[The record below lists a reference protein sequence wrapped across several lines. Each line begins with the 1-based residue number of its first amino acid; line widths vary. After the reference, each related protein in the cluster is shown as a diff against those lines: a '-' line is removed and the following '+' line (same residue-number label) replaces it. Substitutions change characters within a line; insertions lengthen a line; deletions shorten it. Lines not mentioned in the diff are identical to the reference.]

1 MAMTEKRRLE
11 GRVALVTGASRGIG
25 RAVAKAYASAGA
37 HVVALA
43 RTQGGLEELDDEI
56 RFLGGQATLVTLDL
70 RRADDIDQMGYA
82 LYQKFGRLDILAGI
96 AGSLGVLSPV
106 SHIPPKEWA
115 EVMEVNL
122 TANYRLMRSFDA
134 LLRQSDAGR
143 AIFVTDAR
151 AKDATPFWG
160 AYAASKSGLETLAK
174 SWATEAAR
182 TNLRVNLIDPGPVR
196 THLRAAAFPGED
208 PLKLRSA
215 ADVTGPFVDLA
226 SPDCKITG
234 EIVDA

>member
-1 MAMTEKRRLE
+1 MTEKRLE

-25 RAVAKAYASAGA
+25 RAVAKAFAEQGA

-56 RFLGGQATLVTLDL
+56 RAIGGQTTLVTLDL
-70 RRADDIDQMGYA
+70 RKADDIDQMGYA

-96 AGSLGVLSPV
+96 AGVLGVLSPV

-115 EVMEVNL
+115 HVMEVNL

-143 AIFVTDAR
+143 ALFATDAR

-160 AYAASKSGLETLAK
+160 AYAASKAGLETLAR
-174 SWATEAAR
+174 SWATETAR
-182 TNLRVNLIDPGPVR
+182 TNLRINLIDPGPVR
-196 THLRAAAFPGED
+196 TNLRAQAFPGED
-208 PLKLRSA
+208 PMKHRA
-215 ADVTGPFVDLA
+215 PAEVTGVFVDLA
-226 SPDCKITG
+226 APDCTITG

>member
-1 MAMTEKRRLE
+1 MTEALRLQ

-25 RAVAKAYASAGA
+25 RAVAKAYAQAGA

-56 RFLGGQATLVTLDL
+56 RAIGGQATLVTLDL
-70 RRADDIDQMGYA
+70 RKGDDIDQMGYA

-96 AGSLGVLSPV
+96 AGTLGILSPV
-106 SHIPPKEWA
+106 GHIPPKEWA
-115 EVMEVNL
+115 EAIEVNL

-143 AIFVTDAR
+143 AIFVTDSKAQQ
-151 AKDATPFWG
+151 AAPFWG
-160 AYAASKSGLETLAK
+160 AYAASKSGLETLARC
-174 SWATEAAR
+174 WATETENTTKLR
-182 TNLRVNLIDPGPVR
+182 INLVDPGPVR
-196 THLRAAAFPGED
+196 THLRAKAYPGED
-208 PLKLRSA
+208 PQKHRA
-215 ADVTGPFVDLA
+215 PEQVTGVFVDLA
-226 SPDCKITG
+226 APDCQRSG

>member
-1 MAMTEKRRLE
+1 MTEALRLQ

-25 RAVAKAYASAGA
+25 RAVAKAYAQAGA

-56 RFLGGQATLVTLDL
+56 RALGGQATLVTLDL
-70 RRADDIDQMGYA
+70 RRGDDIDQMGYA

-115 EVMEVNL
+115 EAMEVNL

-143 AIFVTDAR
+143 AIFVTDSR

-160 AYAASKSGLETLAK
+160 AYAASKSGLETLAR
-174 SWATEAAR
+174 SWAIETAR
-182 TNLRVNLIDPGPVR
+182 TTNLKINLVDPGPVR
-196 THLRAAAFPGED
+196 THLRAQAYPGED
-208 PLKLRSA
+208 PMKHRPPA
-215 ADVTGPFVDLA
+215 EVTGVFVDLA
-226 SPDCKITG
+226 APDCKISG

>member
-1 MAMTEKRRLE
+1 MTEKRRLQ

-25 RAVAKAYASAGA
+25 RAVAKAYAAEGA

-56 RFLGGQATLVTLDL
+56 RALGGHATLVTLDL
-70 RRADDIDQMGYA
+70 RKADDIDQMGYA

-96 AGSLGVLSPV
+96 AGVLGILSPV
-106 SHIPPKEWA
+106 SHIPPKDWA
-115 EVMEVNL
+115 QAMEVNL

-143 AIFVTDAR
+143 AIFATDCRAR
-151 AKDATPFWG
+151 EATPFWG
-160 AYAASKSGLETLAK
+160 AYAASKAGLETLAR
-174 SWATEAAR
+174 SWATEAIR
-182 TNLRVNLIDPGPVR
+182 TQ
-196 THLRAAAFPGED
+196 LRATAFPGED
-208 PLKLRSA
+208 PLKHRA
-215 ADVTGPFVDLA
+215 PEDVTGAFVDLA
-226 SPDCKITG
+226 APDCTITG